1 MAYLTRE
8 QHKIPDYIVPTFDT
22 LAYSGF
28 TNQPTNDD
36 VQAVSSNAGDT
47 GKLTIFGI
55 DNGDNLT
62 YDTII
67 LNGTTPVDSVISPR
81 WKTIYGAF
89 MGDIYGKNIT
99 AAIGT
104 ITLKEKSGGATI
116 TTLSAAAISTGMVGF
131 DMRGKNI
138 SIIQVSGNLYF
149 NQTVA
154 VTTANGYPFASAEKF
169 LVKPS
174 DLFYLISDGSGA
186 TSKILV
192 YKD

>member
-8 QHKIPDYIVPTFDT
+8 QHKIPDYIVPVFDT
-22 LAYSGF
+22 LSYAGF
-28 TNQPTNDD
+28 TNQPANDD
-36 VQAVSSNAGDT
+36 VQAVSNNTGDT

-55 DNGDNLT
+55 DNGNTLT
-62 YDTII
+62 YQTIT
-67 LNGTTPVDSVISPR
+67 LNGTTPVDSVLSPK

-89 MGDIYGKNIT
+89 MGDIYGKNI
-99 AAIGT
+99 AAAVGT
-104 ITLKEKSGGATI
+104 ITMKEKSGGLTI
-116 TTLSAAAISTGMVGF
+116 TTIGAGKISTGMVGF
-131 DMRGKNI
+131 DMRGKNV
-138 SIIQVSGNLYF
+138 SVIQVSGNLYF

-154 VTTANGYPFASAEKF
+154 VTTANGYPFASTEKF